1 MALAAPT
8 LWSRLDLNALAAD
21 GISVSPEGYEP
32 WVKKDFAMLDSGV
45 LKLVG
50 RGWIFMDSVVTDVL
64 NACR

>member
-1 MALAAPT
+1 MVYISVIPL
-8 LWSRLDLNALAAD
+8 